1 MFAAVAKTDTA
12 IEALIQRSLTAVGRP
27 DCGSRDHGVL
37 RRLSETARH
46 LLLAVPRLPSVPRF
60 LMFASDAAGL
70 SSFRPG
76 SGTQDRRNIRFGL
89 LD

>member
-1 MFAAVAKTDTA
+1 
-12 IEALIQRSLTAVGRP
+12 
-27 DCGSRDHGVL
+27 
-37 RRLSETARH
+37 
-46 LLLAVPRLPSVPRF
+46 
-60 LMFASDAAGL
+60 MFASDTAGL